1 MSPSRWLHGLLGIVI
16 LVLVQF
22 YAVAE
27 WIQNE
32 PPRGTLVGR
41 VFSSRT
47 LQPIPKAEVMLVL
60 QKRLP
65 EESSEGARRRALL
78 LEQGWIEEE
87 RDEVGSIWSVR
98 TDAHGRFAL
107 RGIPAGVYRLT
118 AYSQAHSLRQPPHYE
133 EIEVAIP
140 EGARV
145 EQDLYLQPDEDF
157 MELIHPQAV
166 YYPDEPLKIGV
177 RGFTQEDEMEV
188 ALLTLKGDRAPSR
201 RLMRLLED
209 LRYGWWRSS
218 RELQDEFEKLADTL
232 ELVWTQRTP
241 ITGRDP
247 EGVFTRYVELPR
259 QPEGVYIA
267 RIRVGALERAAVV
280 VVSRFGIVFKQDG
293 ERMEFWCADLKT
305 GQPVP
310 NVRLQLWESPARE
323 LQKLGEGRTDAQGFW
338 RVQGG
343 RGERIY
349 IFALSPDGA
358 RLIHWASGYAY
369 GRSDNPLYGAIYT
382 DRPIYRPGHTIH
394 YKGIVRLQTPQ
405 GYIVP
410 PPNTPVEIEVV
421 DPRDETYTTQQVKLN
436 DYGAFSGE
444 FTLSPESSTGYYILF
459 AKVGDY
465 GTVDQGI
472 PVSAYRRPSYRIQ
485 ARPSKTLHFE
495 DETIEVEVYTE
506 YYFGMPVPNTKIEYQ
521 VYREPRVSDDYGC
534 IVCNGPP
541 WQEVGGVYGE
551 EVLTGE
557 ATTDGQ
563 GRLRLRFRARDLL
576 PEGDTGML
584 GTEPYPFTLSLSGL
598 SEGWEAAKAS
608 VRFSIA
614 PCAWEIRIKPEY
626 WFGEPNQPYRI
637 EVEVQD
643 LRTKQPVQTTLQVKA
658 GRFTWAGRY
667 RVTEYPFRQTLQTDS
682 RGKAVLEWTPPES
695 GEWQLVVSAQDPT
708 GRRCEESTT
717 LWIFGRRYWAQE
729 VPDSRNPLEVRLQKE
744 QYMPGESVEVAIR
757 SPYPDA
763 VYYVSLEGAR
773 LFQSQ
778 VVKAT
783 GSLTRVK
790 IPLTTA
796 QIPTAYVSVCMV
808 RNKQLYQR
816 TLDVAVGTR
825 NADLNIRVQTDRARY
840 APRDTVQV
848 RIQTTDAQG
857 RPVPAELSLAVVDEG
872 IYSIMEDDPHRLRHA
887 FYAHRFNRVS
897 TSFSAPYLALQG
909 DKGEVEDTRR
919 DFPDTAF
926 WLPHLRT
933 NPQGVAQ
940 TTFRLPDNLTE
951 WRLTVWG
958 HTLKT
963 QIGYAKAAIKSA
975 KDLMVRL
982 RTPLWLVEGDKTEL
996 SAIVSN
1002 NTHQPR
1008 TVQVVWHTP
1017 EGTQSQQLT
1026 VAPNDSR
1033 TLSYP
1038 YRARKVGVQTIRVS
1052 AREVNG
1058 RLRDAEERQFEVKP
1072 AATPQVATRVL
1083 LLKAER
1089 QIVMNLL
1096 PDSRHELGT
1105 LEIEVQP
1112 TLFQFLTA
1120 RLDYLIEYPYGC
1132 VEQTV
1137 SRFVPA
1143 VLARAVYRQRGE
1155 PMPPELEKR
1164 VEEALKAG
1172 LQRLAEL
1179 ESPEGGW
1186 GWWEAE
1192 EPEPWITA
1200 YAMRGLYR
1208 AKQAGVPVPEPLYE
1222 RGLSVLQRMADSEV
1236 RKYREALQE
1245 LPSPSI
1251 DPLLEVLEA
1260 LAEMGE
1266 PAPDALR
1273 EEPALLNRMTQQCLN
1288 MQGPWV
1294 HEPRMQMMMLLVH
1307 WSDLPNARKHLRT
1320 LWNALQNDYRETA
1333 DALYWFREER
1343 DDLFVKKV
1351 ASQARALRLLLKL
1364 EPFLSELNL
1373 TPRRYRQMV
1382 EKTVLGLV
1390 LTQYGEAWYSSYD
1403 SALAIEALLA
1413 YIQRYEGA
1421 DARGKPRVQV
1431 WVNDKPVPAFEGKVR
1446 LQSEWLRRGENLIR
1460 LRAESGVPI
1469 VVARLTSWHPLTYA
1483 ERQSGVIRMRL
1494 YALQPS
1500 QDVLTPSETLRP
1512 IPLGGVVRTGTLLRV
1527 EVELTRPRNVSD
1539 WDYSVLEAPF
1549 PAGCAPVDT
1558 EAFLKAGWWASD
1570 YSEIRDDR
1578 ALSFQS
1584 SWGWY
1589 HDTHRFAFLVRA
1601 EVPGEY
1607 SILPARLWGMYAPF
1621 SVSSEAFRIVVR
1633 E

>member
-1 MSPSRWLHGLLGIVI
+1 MSTSRWRHGLLGVVI

-27 WIQNE
+27 LIQNE

-47 LQPIPKAEVMLVL
+47 LQPIPKAEVMLML

-65 EESSEGARRRALL
+65 EESSEDSRRRALL

-98 TDAHGRFAL
+98 TDAQGRFAL
-107 RGIPAGVYRLT
+107 RGVPAGVYRLT
-118 AYSQAHSLRQPPHYE
+118 AYSQAHSLRNLLHYD

-145 EQDLYLQPDEDF
+145 EQDLYLQPNEDF
-157 MELIHPQAV
+157 LELIHPQAV

-177 RGFTQEDEMEV
+177 RGFTQDDEIEV
-188 ALLTLKGDRAPSR
+188 TLLALKGNRAPSR

-218 RELQDEFEKLADTL
+218 RELREEMDTLADAFQPL
-232 ELVWTQRTP
+232 WSQRTP

-247 EGVFTRYVELPR
+247 EGVFTRYIELPR
-259 QPEGVYIA
+259 QPEGVYLA
-267 RIRVGALERAAVV
+267 RIVAGELERAAVV

-293 ERMEFWCADLKT
+293 EQMEFWCADLKT

-310 NVRLQLWESPARE
+310 NVPLQLWESPARE

-338 RVQGG
+338 RVQSGV
-343 RGERIY
+343 GERIY

-358 RLIHWASGYAY
+358 RLIHWASGYSY
-369 GRSDNPLYGAIYT
+369 RRSDNPLYGAVYT

-394 YKGIVRLQTPQ
+394 YKGIVRLQTAQ
-405 GYIVP
+405 GYMVP
-410 PPNTPVEIEVV
+410 PPNTPVEVEVV
-421 DPRDETYTTQQVKLN
+421 DPRDETYTTQRVRLN
-436 DYGAFSGE
+436 EYGAFSGE
-444 FTLSPESSTGYYILF
+444 FTLSPESSTGYYTLI

-465 GTVDQGI
+465 GTIDAGI
-472 PVSAYRRPSYRIQ
+472 PVSAYRKPSYRIQ
-485 ARPSKTLHFE
+485 ARPSKTLYLE
-495 DETIEVEVYTE
+495 DETIEIEVYTE
-506 YYFGMPVPNTKIEYQ
+506 YYFGMPVPNTKIEYR

-541 WQEVGGVYGE
+541 WQEAGGVYGE

-563 GRLRLRFRARDLL
+563 GRLTLRFRARDLL
-576 PEGDTGML
+576 PKQETETL

-598 SEGWEAAKAS
+598 SEGWEAAKARVKFS
-608 VRFSIA
+608 VA
-614 PCAWEIRIKPEY
+614 PCVWEIRIKPEY
-626 WFGEPNQPYRI
+626 WFGEPNQPYR
-637 EVEVQD
+637 VEVQVRD
-643 LRTKQPVQTTLQVKA
+643 LRTNQPVQTTLQVKV

-667 RVTEYPFRQTLQTDS
+667 RVTEYPFRQAIQTDAH
-682 RGKAVLEWTPPES
+682 GKAVLDWTPPES
-695 GEWQLVVSAQDPT
+695 GDWQLVVSTQDPT
-708 GRRCEESTT
+708 GRRCEESAT
-717 LWIFGRRYWAQE
+717 LWVFERTYRGGE
-729 VPDSRNPLEVRLQKE
+729 VSDSRNPLEVRLQKE
-744 QYMPGESVEVAIR
+744 HYMPGESVEVAIR

-763 VYYVSLEGAR
+763 VYYVSLEGER
-773 LFQSQ
+773 LFQSRI
-778 VVKAT
+778 VKAT
-783 GSLTRVK
+783 GSLTRVR
-790 IPLTTA
+790 IPLTEA
-796 QIPTAYVSVCMV
+796 QIPTAYVSVGMV

-816 TLDVAVGTR
+816 TLNVSVSTR
-825 NADLNIRVQTDRARY
+825 DTELNIRVQTDRTRY
-840 APRDTVQV
+840 APRDTVPV

-872 IYSIMEDDPHRLRHA
+872 VYAIMEDDPHRLRHA
-887 FYAHRFNRVS
+887 FYAHRSNRVY

-909 DKGEVEDTRR
+909 DKGEAEDTRR

-940 TTFRLPDNLTE
+940 ATFRLPDNLTE

-963 QIGYAKAAIKSA
+963 QVGYAKAAIKSA

-1002 NTHQPR
+1002 NTNQPQ

-1038 YRARKVGVQTIRVS
+1038 YRARKVGMQTIRVS

-1058 RLRDAEERQFEVKP
+1058 RLRDAEERRFEVKP
-1072 AATPQVATRVL
+1072 AATPQIATRVML
-1083 LLKAER
+1083 LNGER
-1089 QIVMNLL
+1089 QMVMNLL

-1112 TLFQFLTA
+1112 TLLQFLTA

-1143 VLARAVYRQRGE
+1143 VLARQVYRQRGE

-1172 LQRLAEL
+1172 LQRLSEL
-1179 ESPEGGW
+1179 EAPEGGW
-1186 GWWEAE
+1186 GWWESE
-1192 EPEPWITA
+1192 KPEPWITA
-1200 YAMRGLYR
+1200 YAMRGLYL
-1208 AKQAGVPVPEPLYE
+1208 AKRAGVSVPEPLYE
-1222 RGLSVLQRMADSEV
+1222 RGLSVLRRIADSELK
-1236 RKYREALQE
+1236 KYREALRGAP
-1245 LPSPSI
+1245 LPSL
-1251 DPLLEVLEA
+1251 DTLLKVLET

-1273 EEPALLNRMTQQCLN
+1273 KEPALLSRMTQQALSTRGRWFY
-1288 MQGPWV
+1288 QS
-1294 HEPRMQMMMLLVH
+1294 RLQMMTLMVH
-1307 WSDLPNARKHLRT
+1307 WSDLPDARKHLRA
-1320 LWNALQNDYRETA
+1320 LWNTLQSDYRETA
-1333 DALYWFREER
+1333 DALYWLREER
-1343 DDLFVKKV
+1343 DNLFVEQV
-1351 ASQARALRLLLKL
+1351 LSQARALRLLLKL
-1364 EPFLSELNL
+1364 EPFLKELNL
-1373 TPRRYRQMV
+1373 TPRRYRQRV
-1382 EKTVLGLV
+1382 EKTALGLV
-1390 LTQYGEAWYSSYD
+1390 LMHYGEAWYSSYD
-1403 SALAIEALLA
+1403 TALAIEALLA
-1413 YIQRYEGA
+1413 YIQRYEA
-1421 DARGKPRVQV
+1421 IDSRGNPRVYV
-1431 WVNDKPVPAFEGKVR
+1431 WVNEKPVPAFEGKLR
-1446 LQSEWLRRGENLIR
+1446 LTSEWLQSSENLIR
-1460 LRAESGVPI
+1460 LRAEGGAPI
-1469 VVARLTSWHPLTYA
+1469 VVARLTSWRPLAYA
-1483 ERQSGVIRMRL
+1483 ERPSGVIRIYL

-1500 QDVLTPSETLRP
+1500 QDVLTPSERLRP
-1512 IPLGGVVRTGTLLRV
+1512 IPLGGVVRAGTLLRV

-1558 EAFLKAGWWASD
+1558 EAFLSAGWWQSD

-1584 SWGWY
+1584 RWWWY
-1589 HDTHRFAFLVRA
+1589 RDTLRFVFLVRA

-1607 SILPARLWGMYAPF
+1607 SVLPARLWGMYAPF
-1621 SVSSEAFRIVVR
+1621 SVSGEAFRIVVR